1 MPQNKRQF
9 ILSNISRKVKKAIY
23 DFGLINDGDKIL
35 IGLSGGKDSLA
46 LTELLAK
53 QQKITIPSFSIVA
66 THISL
71 DNIPY
76 QSDIEFLSD
85 FCNKRN
91 IEFKHIKT
99 HFEPANDKKK
109 DEKTPCFFCSWS
121 RRKALFDT
129 AKRLGCNKIALGHH
143 QDDIIET
150 LLLNMIFQSS
160 ISTMPP
166 MLKMTKFDITI
177 IRPLC
182 LLSEQDLLTM
192 QELQNYPK
200 QIKTC
205 PFEKTSK
212 RSEVKNILK
221 IFEQLNPNVRQTI
234 WGAMQNIQQ
243 EYLPKKINR

>member
-1 MPQNKRQF
+1 MPQNKKQV
-9 ILSNISRKVKKAIY
+9 ILSKISRKVKKAIY

-53 QQKITIPSFSIVA
+53 QQKIAVPSFTIIA
-66 THISL
+66 THVSL

-99 HFEPANDKKK
+99 HFEPANDKNK

-121 RRKALFDT
+121 RRKALFDI
-129 AKRLGCNKIALGHH
+129 AKKLSCNKIALGHH

-166 MLKMTKFDITI
+166 MLKMKKFDITI

-182 LLSEQDLLTM
+182 LLQD
-192 QELQNYPK
+192 
-200 QIKTC
+200 C
-205 PFEKTSK
+205 F
-212 RSEVKNILK
+212 
-221 IFEQLNPNVRQTI
+221 
-234 WGAMQNIQQ
+234 
-243 EYLPKKINR
+243 